1 MRLVLALSL
10 ALTSCFLAAP
20 AEAADAATLRVA
32 TFECDATPPLGSW
45 LYTEPLKTIEHPLL
59 AKGIVLDDGSHRY
72 VLAAIDWCV
81 LAGSTHLPLRKQLA
95 EAAGTDVGRVMVQC
109 VHQHTAPV
117 FDGDGWQEARAKEG
131 PAGSLRPG
139 LHHRDRQPARQGDPG
154 RDGETRSPSTG
165 SAPARPRSTAWP
177 PRGGFPCPTARSARD
192 SAPPPTRNCRPRR
205 KGFIDPLLKTITFA
219 QGERPIVRLH
229 YYATHPQTYYRDGRA
244 SYDFVGMARQR
255 LQEEEG
261 VFQIYFTG
269 CAGDVAA
276 GKYNNG
282 TPEARAALAE
292 RLFAGMEASVAST
305 RYVPIQPIA
314 WRNVELVLSPKVARP
329 DGKPMPPIQLGSLA
343 IGSIHIVH
351 LPGEP
356 MLEYQL
362 YAQKQLPNDFVAVAG
377 YGEGSPGYICTERAF
392 TEGGYEPTGSEAA
405 PNSEPLVKTA
415 IRGLLGT
422 E

>member
-1 MRLVLALSL
+1 MRLVLAFSL
-10 ALTSCFLAAP
+10 AFASCFLAAP
-20 AEAADAATLRVA
+20 AEAADAATLRLA
-32 TFECDATPPLGSW
+32 TFECDATPPVGSW

-117 FDGDGWQEARAKEG
+117 FDGDGWQEARRKKDPPDA
-131 PAGSLRPG
+131 S
-139 LHHRDRQPARQGDPG
+139 DPG
-154 RDGETRSPSTG
+154 FITETGNRLGKAIREALGKLVPVDRIGTGQAKVDRVASSRRLPLPDGKVRTRF
-165 SAPARPRSTAWP
+165 SAATDPELQA
-177 PRGGFPCPTARSARD
+177 
-192 SAPPPTRNCRPRR
+192 APE
-205 KGFIDPLLKTITFA
+205 GLIDPLLKTITFA

-229 YYATHPQTYYRDGRA
+229 YYATHPQSYYRDGRA

-255 LQEEEG
+255 LQEKEG

-282 TPEARAALAE
+282 TPEARAALAD

-415 IRGLLGT
+415 IRGLLGV

>member
-1 MRLVLALSL
+1 MRFVLALSL
-10 ALTSCFLAAP
+10 ALASCFLGTP
-20 AEAADAATLRVA
+20 AEADDDAPLRVA
-32 TFECDATPPLGSW
+32 TFECDATPPLGFW
-45 LYTEPLKTIEHPLL
+45 WYVQPLKTVEHPLL
-59 AKGIVLDDGSHRY
+59 AKGIVLDDGAHRY

-95 EAAGTDVGRVMVQC
+95 EAAGTDVGRVMVQT

-117 FDGDGWQEARAKEG
+117 FDGDGWREARKKKDPPEAADPAFITETGRRLDEAIRKAIERLQPVDRIGMGQAKVQRVASSRRIPLPDG
-131 PAGSLRPG
+131 KVRSRFSA
-139 LHHRDRQPARQGDPG
+139 ATDP
-154 RDGETRSPSTG
+154 ELQA
-165 SAPARPRSTAWP
+165 APE
-177 PRGGFPCPTARSARD
+177 
-192 SAPPPTRNCRPRR
+192 
-205 KGFIDPLLKTITFA
+205 GFIDPFLKTITFA
-219 QGERPIVRLH
+219 RGQRPIVRLH
-229 YYATHPQTYYRDGRA
+229 YYATHPQSYYRDGRA

-255 LQEEEG
+255 LQEKEG

-282 TPEARAALAE
+282 TPEARSGLAE
-292 RLFAGMEASVAST
+292 RLFAGMEASVAAT
-305 RYVPIQPIA
+305 KYVPIQPIA
-314 WRNVELVLSPKVARP
+314 WHNVDLVLSPKVARP

-343 IGSIHIVH
+343 IGPIRILH

-356 MLEYQL
+356 MVEYQL

-377 YGEGSPGYICTERAF
+377 YGEGSTGYICTERAF
-392 TEGGYEPTGSEAA
+392 TEGGYEPTGSEVA
-405 PNSEPLVKTA
+405 PNSEPLVKAA

>member
-1 MRLVLALSL
+1 MRLVLALSI
-10 ALTSCFLAAP
+10 ALTSCFLAPP
-20 AEAADAATLRVA
+20 AEAANAATLRVA
-32 TFECDATPPLGSW
+32 TFECDATPPVGSW
-45 LYTEPLKTIEHPLL
+45 LYTEPLKTVEHPLL

-117 FDGDGWQEARAKEG
+117 FDGDGWQEARRKKDPPDA
-131 PAGSLRPG
+131 S
-139 LHHRDRQPARQGDPG
+139 DPG
-154 RDGETRSPSTG
+154 FITETGNRLGKAIRDAMGKLVPVDRIGTGQAKVDRVASSRRLPLPDGKVRTRF
-165 SAPARPRSTAWP
+165 SAATDPELQA
-177 PRGGFPCPTARSARD
+177 
-192 SAPPPTRNCRPRR
+192 APE
-205 KGFIDPLLKTITFA
+205 GFIDPFLKTITFA

-255 LQEEEG
+255 LQEKEG

-282 TPEARAALAE
+282 TPEARAALAG

-329 DGKPMPPIQLGSLA
+329 DGKPMAPIQLGSLA

-377 YGEGSPGYICTERAF
+377 YGEGSPGYLCTERAF
-392 TEGGYEPTGSEAA
+392 TEGGYEPTGSEVA
-405 PNSEPLVKTA
+405 PNSEPLVKAA
-415 IRGLLGT
+415 IRGLLGV